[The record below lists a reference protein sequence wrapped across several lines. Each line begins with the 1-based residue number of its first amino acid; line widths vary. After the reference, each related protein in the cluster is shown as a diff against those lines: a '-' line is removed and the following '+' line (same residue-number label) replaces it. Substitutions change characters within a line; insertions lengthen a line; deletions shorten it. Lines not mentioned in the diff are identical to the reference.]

1 MPTSQSS
8 SKGDVHL
15 HFRHHRHCWKN
26 IPKMIGILPRMRN
39 ENCGCLRL
47 PPLLHPR
54 ASDNRSIGCREQ
66 SPHSGHLPPLLSPLP
81 DWAFTRSAVV
91 PHALPPPSPPR
102 AFSHIILGQLLGIPD
117 SSADVTPQFGRRW
130 VMRGSPRFSADLRL
144 AISEIAAAPPFCPTS
159 PTAY

>member
-15 HFRHHRHCWKN
+15 HFRHHWHCWKN
-26 IPKMIGILPRMRN
+26 ILKMIGILLRMRN
-39 ENCGCLRL
+39 ENCDCLPSSAL
-47 PPLLHPR
+47 EPR
-54 ASDNRSIGCREQ
+54 TIGPSGAESRVHTLATYRHYCRHYQ
-66 SPHSGHLPPLLSPLP
+66 IGHLHAPP
-81 DWAFTRSAVV
+81 WFRTRS
-91 PHALPPPSPPR
+91 PRLPPR